1 MITFEPINEVDYELI
16 DRYSIQGFI
25 YSTLKNTS
33 SFADLHDTDGFK
45 FFNFSNIFPVS
56 KFERNYLKKLLISSP
71 NEKLI
76 KILYKNLKNKSYFH
90 LNGYKMELLKVKILK
105 NKFCNSFKTA
115 TPIVLF
121 EDNQNNRYYSFNQDA
136 DFDFFF
142 NRLKDNALKKYNAF
156 KNDDFYFEDPIFD
169 NIKFKREV
177 SVRLN
182 KNGNN
187 FIIIGSLWDFLS
199 FNFNKETKK
208 FFDFIYD
215 CGLGEKNSLG
225 FGFLNCSGR

>member
-1 MITFEPINEVDYELI
+1 MITFEPIDEIDYKHI
-16 DRYSIQGFI
+16 DRYAIQGFI
-25 YSTLKNTS
+25 YSTLKFTS
-33 SFADLHDTDGFK
+33 LFSDLHDTDGFK
-45 FFNFSNIFPVS
+45 FFNFSNIFPIS

-76 KILYKNLKNKSYFH
+76 KSLYKILRNKPFFH
-90 LNGYKMELLKVKILK
+90 LKGYKMELLKVKILK
-105 NKFCNSFKTA
+105 NRYYNSFKTA

-121 EDNQNNRYYSFNQDA
+121 EDNQNNKYYSFNHDS
-136 DFDFFF
+136 DFNFFF

-156 KNDDFYFEDPIFD
+156 KDDDFYFEDPIFD
-169 NIKFKREV
+169 NIRFKREV

-199 FNFNKETKK
+199 FNFNKETKE
-208 FFDFIYD
+208 FFNFIYD

-225 FGFLNCSGR
+225 FGFLNFSGR